1 MDTTIKEGEY
11 RMARRKVAESRLGRL
26 APARIR
32 TFAAALF
39 AVGALAAMGTAAPAL
54 ATSIQHE
61 FDVFAHCPLG
71 NPATNACVYSTTT
84 SGEFKIG
91 NSTVP
96 INKTIV
102 LQGGLTEASPDL
114 VPAEGAETLSRTPLQ
129 VPGGLLGIELLG
141 NLTEVTATSELAGP
155 VEINVG
161 AFGLRKGAAVV
172 LPMKVKLDNPLLL
185 NACYVGSDS
194 EPIEPH
200 LTTGTTEPPS
210 GTTPLTGSDGTLE
223 IIGAG
228 KLDVFANNT
237 LVDNAFPVP
246 GANGCAGP
254 LAPVV
259 DLSIDLKEGLPAA
272 AGTNI
277 AKLTGT
283 LKEASAVAVERQ
295 REIPEFGRCVKVL
308 GEKVEKTTVYHG
320 LYVNAGCTYESGLR
334 LGKYEWHPG
343 PGPNNKFSGSGKAAT
358 LETVAGSKISCLES
372 TNAGEYTGLKTA
384 SIGIA
389 FKGCTRGSS
398 KEPCQSAGASAGEV
412 KTAALQ
418 GTLGFVRD
426 TAIEGVTSLS
436 VGWSLTHEPS
446 LISAECGSAHESL
459 LVTGAVIAPA
469 GTVDVMSL
477 ANTLKL
483 KASAG
488 KQIPEA
494 FEEEAKQTLTET
506 LGSIGPEQ
514 AGLTSTEKLANQEK
528 IEIKALAE

>member
-1 MDTTIKEGEY
+1 MGRRTI
-11 RMARRKVAESRLGRL
+11 VESTLDHVV

-32 TFAAALF
+32 TFAAALL
-39 AVGALAAMGTAAPAL
+39 AIGTLAALATAAPAL

-61 FDVFAHCPLG
+61 FDVFSHCPVN
-71 NPATNACVYSTTT
+71 NPAANACVYSTTT

-91 NSTVP
+91 NQTVP

-102 LQGGLTEASPDL
+102 LQGGLQENSPDL
-114 VPAEGAETLSRTPLQ
+114 VPAEGADTLSKTPLV

-155 VEINVG
+155 VEISVP

-185 NACYVGSDS
+185 GSCYVGSDS

-210 GTTPLTGSDGTLE
+210 GTASLTGSTGTLH

-228 KLDVFANNT
+228 KLDVFENNT

-259 DLSIDLKEGLPAA
+259 DLSVDLKTGLPAA

-283 LKEASAVAVERQ
+283 LKQASVVAVERQ

-308 GEKVEKTTVYHG
+308 GEKVEKTTVFHG

-343 PGPNNKFSGSGKAAT
+343 PGPNNKFSGTAKAAT
-358 LETVAGSKISCLES
+358 LATVSGSKISCLES

-384 SIGIA
+384 TIGIT
-389 FKGCTRGSS
+389 FTGCTRGSS
-398 KEPCQSAGASAGEV
+398 KEPCQSSGASAGEV
-412 KTAALQ
+412 KAPSLQ

-426 TAIEGVTSLS
+426 TAMEGVTNVS
-436 VGWSLTHEPS
+436 VGWALAHEPS
-446 LISAECGSAHESL
+446 LISAECGAAHDSL
-459 LVTGAVIAPA
+459 LVTGSVIAPA
-469 GTVDVMSL
+469 GTIDVMSL

-494 FEEEAKQTLTET
+494 FEEEAKETLTET

-514 AGLTSTEKLANQEK
+514 AGLTTTEKFANQEK